1 MEIKYTKHFLNKL
14 EDVFAESDY
23 NLRYEK
29 GAFKSGWCMLKTN
42 KVVVVNKYFDIE
54 GKVNCLIDILRGV
67 DINTDNLSDK
77 NKMLYKD
84 IVSGGGQVNL
94 VI

>member
-23 NLRYEK
+23 SLRYEK
-29 GAFKSGWCMLKTN
+29 GGFKSGWCMLKTN

-67 DINTDNLSDK
+67 DINTDKLSDK
-77 NKMLYKD
+77 NKEFYQEIK
-84 IVSGGGQVNL
+84 SGGQVNL